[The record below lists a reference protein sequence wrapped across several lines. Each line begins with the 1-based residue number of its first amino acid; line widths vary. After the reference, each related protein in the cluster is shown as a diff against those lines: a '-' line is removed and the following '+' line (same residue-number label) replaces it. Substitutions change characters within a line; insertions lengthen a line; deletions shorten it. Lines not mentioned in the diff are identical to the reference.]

1 MKVTTSSSVFFS
13 ATHYI
18 LYGIFFEETSLFKF
32 VVAKDKLQRIRGH
45 QHKEGINENKRKK
58 RREKTNR
65 AI

>member
-1 MKVTTSSSVFFS
+1 
-13 ATHYI
+13 